1 MGAADKADV
10 RPIAI
15 ALMGPTAS
23 GKTALALDWAAR
35 LQTDVISVDSAL
47 VYRGMDIGAAKPD
60 RETLQRV
67 RHHLVDVRDPHQVYS
82 AADFAIEARA
92 AMDGLTARGKVPI
105 LAGGTGLYFH
115 ALLQGLSAMPEADP
129 ELRARL
135 MDEARSRGWQ
145 ALHAELAA
153 NDPQAAARIHPNDPQ
168 RVVRALEVW
177 RLTGV
182 PISQWQAARPPEKFP
197 YRVLKL
203 ALAPTD
209 RSVLHA
215 RIEARFDAM
224 LRAGF
229 LDEMRELRSDPRLH
243 PDLPSMRAVGYRQAW
258 GHLEGAV
265 DADQFRAQA
274 IAATRQLAKR
284 QFTWLRGELDAR
296 WLDPMV
302 DEAELEAA
310 LVQFIT
316 RR

>member
-1 MGAADKADV
+1 MAAAAQVDV

-47 VYRGMDIGAAKPD
+47 VYCGMDIGAAKPD
-60 RETLQRV
+60 RDTLQRV

-82 AADFAIEARA
+82 AADFAIDARA
-92 AMDGLTARGKVPI
+92 AMDTLTARGKVPI

-115 ALLQGLSAMPEADP
+115 ALLHGLSAMPEADP
-129 ELRARL
+129 EVRARL

-168 RVVRALEVW
+168 RIVRALEVW

-182 PISQWQAARPPEKFP
+182 PISQWQAARPPGKFP

-209 RSVLHA
+209 RSILHA

-229 LDEMRELRSDPRLH
+229 LDEMRVLRSDPRLH

>member
-1 MGAADKADV
+1 MGYGAKADA
-10 RPIAI
+10 RPLAI

-35 LQTDVISVDSAL
+35 LGSDVISVDSAL
-47 VYRGMDIGAAKPD
+47 VYRGLDIGAAKPD

-67 RHHLVDVRDPHQVYS
+67 RHHLVDIRDPHQVYS
-82 AADFAIEARA
+82 AADFAADALSAMTALA
-92 AMDGLTARGKVPI
+92 AVGKVPV

-115 ALLQGLSAMPEADP
+115 ALLRGLSAMPEADP
-129 ELRARL
+129 QIRAQL
-135 MDEARSRGWQ
+135 IEQAKLHGWH
-145 ALHAELAA
+145 ALHQELASL
-153 NDPQAAARIHPNDPQ
+153 DPAAAARIHRNDPQ
-168 RVVRALEVW
+168 RIIRALEVW

-182 PISQWQAARPPEKFP
+182 PISEWQSARQAQKFP
-197 YRVLKL
+197 FRVLKL

-224 LRAGF
+224 LAAGF
-229 LDEMRELRSDPRLH
+229 LDEVRSLRRGTRLH
-243 PDLPSMRAVGYRQAW
+243 PDLPAMRAVGYRQAW
-258 GHLEGAV
+258 THLDGAI
-265 DADQFRAQA
+265 DAIQFRDQA

-296 WLDPMV
+296 WLDPGL
-302 DEAELEAA
+302 DGAELEAA
-310 LVQFIT
+310 FQQFIT